1 MPVGIAT
8 LLPLAA
14 AAATGLAA
22 ALAAGAIVDSWD
34 RFMGWCLADLEAD
47 MDALRIDR
55 GGLRRG
61 VRVWGLGLLVVS
73 LGLGVFLRAPVLA
86 VPLAVGGLFV
96 PRLWLRHLVDRRRRQ
111 LRAQLPAALGGL
123 ANAVRAGMPL
133 PDGLA
138 TVAAE
143 LSEPLRGEFRI
154 VVADHGGGRPLAAVL
169 EDAKRRLR
177 LEPFTLFAATIQTTL
192 QRGGR
197 VSDMLDLLGGSL
209 RELDRLERTM
219 DSATASQRKTIFILG
234 IFPLVFL
241 LGFLVIY
248 PAGTTLM
255 FSTTVGQVLLVVAA
269 GLTGLSVLWSQSIL
283 ALRS

>member
-61 VRVWGLGLLVVS
+61 VRAWGLGLLVVS